1 MKRFTRFIA
10 AAAAVA
16 VMVTA
21 VPFVVSAETGEGAA
35 NAGSEAVVTSEEN
48 GSPVESGSDAEKAN
62 VADQSEMASV
72 KKVTEDDMKPV
83 YGGQIKDGT
92 YPIEVKSSSSMFR
105 ITDAQLTVKDGKMT
119 AVMTMGGKGYLYVY
133 MGTGEQAAAAD
144 ASEYI
149 GFEENADGAHTFTV
163 PVEALDEA
171 VSCAAFSKKKE
182 KWYDRSLCFL
192 ASSIPSDAIKTSD
205 IPGDGEYTA
214 EVTLTGGSGRATVE
228 SPAKIVVKDGNMTA
242 TVIWS
247 SPNYDY
253 MIVGGEKYLPVKL
266 DGVENS
272 AFEIPVA
279 GFDFEI
285 PVKADTTAMSQPHE
299 IAYTLSFDSA
309 SLEGGQSGMSGT
321 VIIIVIAVLVLIA
334 LIGGVIVGRKIA
346 VKVKNN

>member
-1 MKRFTRFIA
+1 MPALLRDI
-10 AAAAVA
+10 
-16 VMVTA
+16 
-21 VPFVVSAETGEGAA
+21 
-35 NAGSEAVVTSEEN
+35 
-48 GSPVESGSDAEKAN
+48 
-62 VADQSEMASV
+62 SV
-72 KKVTEDDMKPV
+72 
-83 YGGQIKDGT
+83 
-92 YPIEVKSSSSMFR
+92 
-105 ITDAQLTVKDGKMT
+105 
-119 AVMTMGGKGYLYVY
+119 
-133 MGTGEQAAAAD
+133 
-144 ASEYI
+144 
-149 GFEENADGAHTFTV
+149 
-163 PVEALDEA
+163 
-171 VSCAAFSKKKE
+171 
-182 KWYDRSLCFL
+182 DRVCELIS
-192 ASSIPSDAIKTSD
+192 
-205 IPGDGEYTA
+205 

-228 SPAKIVVKDGNMTA
+228 SPAKIVVKDGKITA

-253 MIVGGEKYLPVKL
+253 MIVGGEKYMPVEL

-346 VKVKNN
+346 VKLKNN

>member
-1 MKRFTRFIA
+1 MKKSMRYLA
-10 AAAAVA
+10 AAAAA
-16 VMVTA
+16 LVMIAA
-21 VPFVVSAETGEGAA
+21 VPFAVTAETAD
-35 NAGSEAVVTSEEN
+35 TD
-48 GSPVESGSDAEKAN
+48 ESGIELHAVQDADGGRTENVDSSK
-62 VADQSEMASV
+62 VADQSDMASV
-72 KKVTEDDMKPV
+72 KKVTEEGMTPV

-192 ASSIPSDAIKTSD
+192 ASSIPSDAIKTAD

-214 EVTLTGGSGRATVE
+214 EVTLTGGSGRAAVE
-228 SPAKIVVKDGNMTA
+228 SPAKIVVKDGKITA

-253 MIVGGEKYLPVKL
+253 MIVGGEKYMPVEL

-346 VKVKNN
+346 VKLKNN

>member
-10 AAAAVA
+10 AAAAVI

-21 VPFVVSAETGEGAA
+21 VPFVTVAETGSGNG
-35 NAGSEAVVTSEEN
+35 NADGEAVVTPEEN
-48 GSPVESGSDAEKAN
+48 GSPVESGSDTENAN
-62 VADQSEMASV
+62 VADPSEMASV
-72 KKVTEDDMKPV
+72 KKVTEEGMTPV

-133 MGTGEQAAAAD
+133 MGTGDQAAAAD

-163 PVEALDEA
+163 LVEALDEA

-192 ASSIPSDAIKTSD
+192 ASSIPGDAIKTAD

-253 MIVGGEKYLPVKL
+253 MIVGGEKYLPAKL

-272 AFEIPVA
+272 AFEIPLA

-321 VIIIVIAVLVLIA
+321 VIIVIIAVLVLIA
-334 LIGGVIVGRKIA
+334 LIAGVVVGRKIA
-346 VKVKNN
+346 VKRRK

>member
-10 AAAAVA
+10 AAAAVV

-21 VPFVVSAETGEGAA
+21 VPFVAVAETGAGDG
-35 NAGSEAVVTSEEN
+35 NADGEAVVTSEEN
-48 GSPVESGSDAEKAN
+48 GSSVGGENDADTAKVAGS
-62 VADQSEMASV
+62 SEMAAV
-72 KKVTEDDMKPV
+72 EKVTEDGMKPV
-83 YGGQIKDGT
+83 YAGQIEDGT

-105 ITDAQLTVKDGKMT
+105 ITDAELTVKDGKMT

-163 PVEALDEA
+163 PVEALDQA

-192 ASSIPSDAIKTSD
+192 ASSLPSDAIKTAD

-214 EVTLTGGSGRATVE
+214 NVTLTGGSGRATVE

-242 TVIWS
+242 TIIWS

-253 MIVGGEKYLPVKL
+253 MIAGGEKYLPVEL

-272 AFEIPVA
+272 AFEIPLA

-285 PVKADTTAMSQPHE
+285 PVKADTTAMSKPYE
-299 IAYTLSFDSA
+299 IAYTLNFDSA
-309 SLEGGQSGMSGT
+309 SLEGGESGVST
-321 VIIIVIAVLVLIA
+321 AFIIVIAVLVLVA
-334 LIGGVIVGRKIA
+334 LIIGVVVGRKIA
-346 VKVKNN
+346 VKGRK

>member
-1 MKRFTRFIA
+1 MKKSMRYLA
-10 AAAAVA
+10 AAAAA
-16 VMVTA
+16 LVMIAA
-21 VPFVVSAETGEGAA
+21 VPFAVTAETADRDESETELHAVQDADG
-35 NAGSEAVVTSEEN
+35 GSTEN
-48 GSPVESGSDAEKAN
+48 VDSSK
-62 VADQSEMASV
+62 VADQSDMVSV
-72 KKVTEDDMKPV
+72 KKVTEEGMTPV

-105 ITDAQLTVKDGKMT
+105 VTDAQLTVKDGKMT

-192 ASSIPSDAIKTSD
+192 ASSIPSDAIKTAD

-228 SPAKIVVKDGNMTA
+228 SPAKIVVKDGKITA

-253 MIVGGEKYLPVKL
+253 MIVGGEKYMPVEL

-299 IAYTLSFDSA
+299 ISYTLNFDSA

-346 VKVKNN
+346 VKLKNN

>member
-10 AAAAVA
+10 AAAAVV

-21 VPFVVSAETGEGAA
+21 VPFVTVAETGASNG
-35 NAGSEAVVTSEEN
+35 NADGEAVVTSEEN
-48 GSPVESGSDAEKAN
+48 GSPVESGSDTENAN
-62 VADQSEMASV
+62 VADPSEMASV
-72 KKVTEDDMKPV
+72 KKVTEEGMTPV

-133 MGTGEQAAAAD
+133 MGTGDQAAAAD

-192 ASSIPSDAIKTSD
+192 ASSIPGDAIKTAD

-253 MIVGGEKYLPVKL
+253 MIVGGEKYLPAKL

-272 AFEIPVA
+272 AFEIPLA

-321 VIIIVIAVLVLIA
+321 VIIVIIAVLVLIA
-334 LIGGVIVGRKIA
+334 LIAGVVVGRKIA
-346 VKVKNN
+346 VKRRK